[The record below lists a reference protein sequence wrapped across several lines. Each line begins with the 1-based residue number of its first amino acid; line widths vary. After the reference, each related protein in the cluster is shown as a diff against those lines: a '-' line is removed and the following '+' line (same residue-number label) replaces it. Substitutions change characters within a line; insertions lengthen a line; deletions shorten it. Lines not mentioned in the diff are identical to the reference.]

1 MVNDDVIKE
10 GSITRDEALN
20 ILENAEPAYNPAG
33 HTFTIYSA
41 DELMTVYITVIGGA
55 IVAFALVW
63 LFMRMFNGFGGD
75 RYDD

>member
-10 GSITRDEALN
+10 GSITQDEALE
-20 ILENAEPAYNPAG
+20 ILENAEPTYVPGG